1 MSIELRQVSKQFGN
15 VVAADRV
22 SFSIAE
28 GELMALLGPSGGGKT
43 TVLRMIAGLE
53 VPTEGDIFI
62 RGERVNDVSVQQR
75 NIGFVFQS
83 YALFRNMN
91 VSKNIAFG
99 LKIKRWKRKDR
110 NARIAE
116 LVKLLSLEGLEKRY

>member
-1 MSIELRQVSKQFGN
+1 MSIELKNVTKKFGEVSAVN
-15 VVAADRV
+15 NV
-22 SFSIAE
+22 SFTVNE

-62 RGERVNDVSVQQR
+62 RGQRVNDVAVQQR

-83 YALFRNMN
+83 YALFKNMN
-91 VSKNIAFG
+91 VFKNVAFG
-99 LKIKRWKRKDR
+99 L
-110 NARIAE
+110 N
-116 LVKLLSLEGLEKRY
+116 